1 MQLKCFDPAVP
12 LEQLDRAAFK
22 FKHGLLGHPALT
34 LENLA
39 RVLPTLPPRNVMYS
53 ARLLANGDD
62 FEGTFKQRPMDQ
74 SLEATIESIRHSDSY
89 ILVNSPETDP
99 SIAPLFSDLL
109 HDVEALMR
117 VRGAG
122 TRAWDP
128 RLFLFIASPNSV
140 TPFHLDRYST
150 FLLQFRGSKQ
160 ICVFPQW
167 DERVVSHASR
177 EAYMA
182 HAKTQLA
189 WSDEREALGTAFSF
203 SPGEALHIPFA
214 AGHHVRNGPE
224 DVSISLSIIFN
235 TPQTRDWVL
244 AHRWN
249 HWARTRLR
257 GLGYVPS
264 PVPRGAWRDACKSV
278 AWRAVAKAQSL
289 VASR

>member
-1 MQLKCFDPAVP
+1 MDLKCFDRGVP
-12 LEQLDRAAFK
+12 LDQLDRAAFK

-39 RVLPTLPPRNVMYS
+39 RVLPTLPQQHVMYS
-53 ARLLANGDD
+53 TKLLANGDD
-62 FEGTFKQRPMDQ
+62 FESTYRHRPAEQ

-89 ILVNSPETDP
+89 ILVNKPELDP
-99 SIAPLFSDLL
+99 SIAPLFKDLL

-117 VRGAG
+117 VRGTG

-160 ICVFPQW
+160 ITVFPQW
-167 DERVVSHASR
+167 DERVVTHRSR

-182 HAKTQLA
+182 HANTHLA
-189 WSDEREALGTAFSF
+189 WSEERDALGTAFTF

-214 AGHHVRNGPE
+214 AGHHVRNGAE

-235 TPQTRDWVL
+235 TPQTRHWVH

-249 HWARTRLR
+249 HWARARLR
-257 GLGYVPS
+257 GLGYEPS
-264 PVPRGAWRDACKSV
+264 PVPHAGWRDTCKSV
-278 AWRAVAKAQSL
+278 AWRAVAKAQRI
-289 VASR
+289 AGEG

>member
-1 MQLKCFDPAVP
+1 MDLKCFDRSVP
-12 LEQLDRAAFK
+12 LDQLDRAAFK

-39 RVLPTLPPRNVMYS
+39 RVLPTLPPQNVMYS
-53 ARLLANGDD
+53 AKLLANGDD
-62 FEGTFKQRPMDQ
+62 FETTFRQRPTEQ

-89 ILVNSPETDP
+89 ILVNRPDADP
-99 SIAPLFSDLL
+99 SIAPLFKELL

-128 RLFLFIASPNSV
+128 RLFLFIASPNSI

-160 ICVFPQW
+160 ITVFPQW
-167 DERVVSHASR
+167 DERVVSHTSR

-182 HAKTQLA
+182 HADTRLA
-189 WSDEREALGTAFSF
+189 WSDERDALGTAFSF

-235 TPQTRDWVL
+235 TPQTRHWVL

-257 GLGYVPS
+257 GLGYRPA
-264 PVPRGAWRDACKSV
+264 PVPHDAWRDVCKSV
-278 AWRAVAKAQSL
+278 AWRAVAKAQQITGG
-289 VASR
+289 R